1 VPGAIVTVGSAS
13 VTSAQ
18 DGRFL
23 LASVP
28 TGVAVVRVTAPGF
41 DPAQQSVVIQPGANL
56 LSMSLWREKTMFEA
70 DGFLVYI
77 PSGVTT
83 IRGVFFFMIG
93 LDVDNRLF
101 VNDDYNRSV
110 MSAQQQLSAEDYRRR
125 VMVLARTHGLAL
137 IGAVS
142 SFNSPTPPRIVQV
155 LEVISDQSARPE
167 LAHAPLLFHGNS
179 GGSCA
184 TYDFTV
190 QRPERVIG
198 FIIAKASNCLFLDAS
213 PAIGVPGYLIFGELD
228 PVLPA
233 AASQMTALF
242 ERHRAN
248 GAVWALAV
256 EPGAGHDHV
265 EDRELLF
272 NWMGEVITRRLPATT
287 TPGTPVQL
295 RPIAAASGWLGNR
308 TSRVIAEHGC
318 YTEDKLTAS
327 WLPSEQTARNWQA
340 MVSSR
345 SVTTVLACA
354 P

>member
-1 VPGAIVTVGSAS
+1 
-13 VTSAQ
+13 
-18 DGRFL
+18 
-23 LASVP
+23 
-28 TGVAVVRVTAPGF
+28 
-41 DPAQQSVVIQPGANL
+41 
-56 LSMSLWREKTMFEA
+56 
-70 DGFLVYI
+70 
-77 PSGVTT
+77 
-83 IRGVFFFMIG
+83 
-93 LDVDNRLF
+93 
-101 VNDDYNRSV
+101 
-110 MSAQQQLSAEDYRRR
+110 
-125 VMVLARTHGLAL
+125 
-137 IGAVS
+137 
-142 SFNSPTPPRIVQV
+142 VQV